1 MLELD
6 SWESKERNTLLSP
19 LHFYG
24 DRFVLD
30 ISSGKFYRISS
41 SASLVLHAL
50 QDHGDVDQATKFLCS
65 NYGLTH
71 SVARRD
77 MENFISELSSLGLIK
92 HKG

>member
-1 MLELD
+1 MLE
-6 SWESKERNTLLSP
+6 SVYGESKKRNTLLSP

-30 ISSGKFYRISS
+30 VSSGKFYRISS
-41 SASLVLHAL
+41 SASFVLHAL
-50 QDHGDVDQATKFLCS
+50 EDHSDIEQATKLLCS
-65 NYGLTH
+65 KYGLTH

-92 HKG
+92 